1 MRISVTEGH
10 ITRFV
15 NIPDKPVVITP
26 AEAKEA
32 GKKKTKKDKK
42 EA

>member
-1 MRISVTEGH
+1 MRQKVKCRGVI
-10 ITRFV
+10 RFV
-15 NIPDKPVVITP
+15 NVPDKPVAITP

>member
-15 NIPDKPVVITP
+15 HVPDKPVVITP